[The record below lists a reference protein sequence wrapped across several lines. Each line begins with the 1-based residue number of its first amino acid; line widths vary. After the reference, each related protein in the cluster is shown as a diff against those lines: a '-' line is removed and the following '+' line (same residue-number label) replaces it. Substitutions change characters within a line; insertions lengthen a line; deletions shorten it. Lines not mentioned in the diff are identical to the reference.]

1 MDRHFSLHH
10 VHGPDVVWWSIL
22 SFPPLEKKLPGSR
35 EGRSVLRSKLRPKH
49 DDVHAM
55 ALAQQTLYV
64 PVNDKP
70 QLVEVH
76 LDALPD
82 DVDVVLQLLQGEIA
96 PPALWI
102 DVAVS
107 GKRTQRDE
115 PLP

>member
-1 MDRHFSLHH
+1 MEEQ
-10 VHGPDVVWWSIL
+10 VV
-22 SFPPLEKKLPGSR
+22 R
-35 EGRSVLRSKLRPKH
+35 RSEHRPKH
-49 DDVHAM
+49 DDVHEM

-70 QLVEVH
+70 QLVEVQ

-107 GKRTQRDE
+107 GRRTQRDE
-115 PLP
+115 PVP